1 MTGTSAGRTAITI
14 TTAVFGGLALV
25 AAGSTAAFA
34 AIGSAASSSE
44 SQSVDAAGLSELNVD
59 VDAAGV
65 TVEFADVA
73 EATLEVDGSRGAWT
87 LRRDG
92 DELVVRS
99 PQGFFGGWWFGDWF
113 GGEER
118 AVLTLPS
125 ELEGDL
131 DAEFTLDAGG
141 LTVRGGFA
149 AVDADVNAGGFDFF
163 GAATQLDVELNAGS
177 ADIEADG
184 VETAELTVSAGE
196 LIAEFT
202 GAVPTETE
210 IEVSAGSLELT
221 VPDAT
226 YAVTQNVSAGD
237 LQNALQTASSA
248 RNSISVQ
255 LAAGSVDLRPA
266 D

>member
-25 AAGSTAAFA
+25 VAGGTAAFA

-44 SQSVDAAGLSELNVD
+44 SQSVDAAGLGELNVD

-92 DELVVRS
+92 DELIVRS
-99 PQGFFGGWWFGDWF
+99 PQGFFGGWFFGDWF
-113 GGEER
+113 GGEEH

-125 ELEGDL
+125 ELEGGL

-141 LTVRGGFA
+141 LAVRGGFD
-149 AVDADVNAGGFDFF
+149 AVDAEVNAGGFEFD
-163 GAATQLDVELNAGS
+163 GSATELDVSLSAGS
-177 ADIEADG
+177 AGIDVDG

-196 LIAEFT
+196 LIAAFT
-202 GAVPTETE
+202 GDAPVETS

-221 VPDAT
+221 VPDEA
-226 YAVTQNVSAGD
+226 YAVTQEVSAGD
-237 LQNALQTASSA
+237 LRNGLQTAASA
-248 RNSISVQ
+248 RSSIAVQ
-255 LAAGSVDLRPA
+255 LSAGSVELRPA